1 MRVGVEC
8 VPLPFIRRQQQQ
20 QQQQPASSAA
30 AAKAITMENQ

>member
-8 VPLPFIRRQQQQ
+8 VPLPFIRRQQ